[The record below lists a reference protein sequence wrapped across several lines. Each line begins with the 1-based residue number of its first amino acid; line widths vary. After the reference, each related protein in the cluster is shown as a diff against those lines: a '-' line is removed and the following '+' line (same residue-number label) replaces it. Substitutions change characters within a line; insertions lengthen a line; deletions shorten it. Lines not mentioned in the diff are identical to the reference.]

1 MTDFN
6 EFFTCL
12 IIEMQKEAFD
22 NPAKADELN
31 RRIADLWVWKAGLRT
46 SEEKGGENYDGRIY

>member
-1 MTDFN
+1 MNDFN
-6 EFFTCL
+6 EFFTYM

-31 RRIADLWVWKAGLRT
+31 RRIADLWV
-46 SEEKGGENYDGRIY
+46 

>member
-6 EFFTCL
+6 EFFTYM

-22 NPAKADELN
+22 NPAKKDELE
-31 RRIADLWVWKAGLRT
+31 RRIADLWVQKASLRI
-46 SEEKGGENYDGRIY
+46 SEERGGENYDRRIY

>member
-1 MTDFN
+1 MKDFN
-6 EFFTCL
+6 EFFTYM

-31 RRIADLWVWKAGLRT
+31 RQIADLWVQKAELRI
-46 SEEKGGENYDGRIY
+46 SEEKEAH

>member
-6 EFFTCL
+6 EYFTHM

-22 NPAKADELN
+22 NPAKAGCLQ
-31 RRIADLWVWKAGLRT
+31 GLL
-46 SEEKGGENYDGRIY
+46 

>member
-6 EFFTCL
+6 KYFTYI

-22 NPAKADELN
+22 NSEKADMLN
-31 RRIADLWVWKAGLRT
+31 KIIADL
-46 SEEKGGENYDGRIY
+46 

>member
-6 EFFTCL
+6 DFFTYM

-22 NPAKADELN
+22 NPAKKDELE
-31 RRIADLWVWKAGLRT
+31 RRIADLWVWKAGLNA
-46 SEEKGGENYDGRIY
+46 EEASC